1 MARMQVTLLRDVA
14 AERRAKELAEAPT
27 VKTEEQTRAEQKA
40 KEKAAKDGKSTS
52 YDPGQSVWKRKFRPL
67 SENKAVDLFADV
79 IGDAFILFVAGALI
93 MYEYVRS
100 KPKTDTTSEKITEL
114 NDRIAELK
122 ELEEKLEKEN
132 EENKTRVETLEKSL
146 EEMRKSAGG
155 KKLLSIR

>member
-1 MARMQVTLLRDVA
+1 MRMQVTLLRDVA

>member
-1 MARMQVTLLRDVA
+1 MQVTLLRDVA